1 MSALPAAH
9 RRRALSRLTD
19 NFGRSNRLNRLNLDA
34 MLAYITRRSLLL
46 IFVLFGVSVLIF
58 GILMTFSPER
68 RAATFVTSPQQA
80 KDIPRIIKQF
90 GLDDPFYIQY
100 IRWIKEVFKGNLGWS
115 LVASRPVSEAF
126 WNYFPVTLEMN
137 LFAAPI
143 VIIFG
148 IWLGT
153 LSGIHRDTWI
163 DHSTRI
169 MAIVGWSLPTFLFAL
184 VLLMIFYGY
193 FQIFSPGVISDHL
206 TMFILDNPDSFKP
219 YTGLYTI
226 DGLLNGRLD
235 MTLNALSHLVLPVLT
250 YVIVV
255 VALNMRV
262 MRSGMIE
269 ELSKEYVV
277 TAIAKGAD
285 KKTIHIKHARRN
297 ALLPVI
303 TVAGQLVAYSMEGSV
318 AVEVVFNRHGIGW
331 WLAESAVQL
340 DIPVLMCICLFMA
353 VIFVIT
359 NLTLDILYAVIDP
372 RIRLG

>member
-1 MSALPAAH
+1 
-9 RRRALSRLTD
+9 
-19 NFGRSNRLNRLNLDA
+19 
-34 MLAYITRRSLLL
+34 MLAFITRRFLLL
-46 IFVLFGVSVLIF
+46 IFVLFGVSVLLF

-68 RAATFVTSPQQA
+68 RAATYVTSPQQA
-80 KDIPRIIKQF
+80 KDIPKIIKQF

-100 IRWIKEVFKGNLGWS
+100 FRWMKEVLKGNMGWS
-115 LVASRPVSEAF
+115 LVASRPVGEAF

-163 DHSTRI
+163 DHTTRI
-169 MAIVGWSLPTFLFAL
+169 LAIVGWSLPTFLFAL

-193 FQIFSPGVISDHL
+193 FQLFSPGVLSDQL
-206 TMFILDNPDSFKP
+206 TMFIIENPESFTRF
-219 YTGLYTI
+219 TGMYTI
-226 DGLLNGRLD
+226 DGLLNGRFD
-235 MTLNALSHLVLPVLT
+235 ITLNALAHLVLPVST

-269 ELSKEYVV
+269 ELSKDYVM
-277 TAIAKGAD
+277 TAQAKGAD
-285 KKTIHIKHARRN
+285 KKTIYIKHARRN
-297 ALLPVI
+297 ALLPVV
-303 TVAGQLVAYSMEGSV
+303 TVAGQLVALSMEGSI
-318 AVEVVFNRHGIGW
+318 AVEVVYSRHGIGW

-340 DIPVLMCICLFMA
+340 DMPVLMCICLFMG
-353 VIFVIT
+353 VVFVIT
-359 NLTLDILYAVIDP
+359 NLTLDILYAYIDP
-372 RIRLG
+372 RIRLN